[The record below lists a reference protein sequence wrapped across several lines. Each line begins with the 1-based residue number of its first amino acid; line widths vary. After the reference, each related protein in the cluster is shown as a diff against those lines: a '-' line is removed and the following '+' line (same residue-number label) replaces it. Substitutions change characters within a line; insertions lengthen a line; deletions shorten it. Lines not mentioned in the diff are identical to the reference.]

1 MMKNSILL
9 IFLVLFNLNF
19 YAQPPNGNGN
29 RPPQNRQGNQNK
41 EPKKFNAENITGIFY
56 YDTKEVIKKLKIKDD
71 KKKYFVSKFLKNY
84 NSEIREISFS
94 NSKKFK
100 ALYVFVDSNR
110 KKRGPQAFDDDN
122 DDEDSDKKGDGMREE
137 IDKIIRPIRNQ
148 VHEKEIKLNDNLQSI
163 LSEKQFEKW
172 IKYQKNL
179 KDELRPKKPNNQRK
193 SRNDQQRIN
202 NGGMRRQ

>member
-9 IFLVLFNLNF
+9 IFLVLLSLNF

-29 RPPQNRQGNQNK
+29 RPQQNRQANQKK
-41 EPKKFNAENITGIFY
+41 EPKKFNAENIAGIFY

-71 KKKYFVSKFLKNY
+71 KKKYSVSKFLKNY
-84 NSEIREISFS
+84 NSDIREISFS
-94 NSKKFK
+94 NSEKLK
-100 ALYVFVDSNR
+100 ALNVFVDSNR

-122 DDEDSDKKGDGMREE
+122 DDEDSDKKGDGMREK

-148 VHEKEIKLNDNLQSI
+148 VHEKEIKLNDNLESI
-163 LSEKQFEKW
+163 LSEKQFGKW

-179 KDELRPKKPNNQRK
+179 KDKLRPKKPNNQRK
-193 SRNDQQRIN
+193 SRNGQQRMN